1 MKPTNNVM
9 RINNKRIIPFIDA
22 IYALLFLA
30 LVAATTLI
38 LIPIGIIV
46 NIISPY
52 LLIVAI
58 ISLLVIIYFLG
69 HQHVEYDSD
78 GEVINIRTKDV
89 FWSKYF
95 PKKKIIMDFPKNKL
109 VSFRVNQTLFKKT
122 LEMIVTS
129 KRTSHGITKLKFNIT
144 YLTRSETNDL
154 KRSLNKIIKNN
165 KELAIHRQEAEHD
178 E

>member
-1 MKPTNNVM
+1 MKPSKTVM
-9 RINNKRIIPFIDA
+9 RINNKRITPFIDA
-22 IYALLFLA
+22 LYALLFLS
-30 LVAATTLI
+30 LVVAIFLMI
-38 LIPIGIIV
+38 IPIGIITS
-46 NIISPY
+46 IISPY
-52 LLIVAI
+52 FLIAI
-58 ISLLVIIYFLG
+58 VIAFIFILYSFG

-95 PKKKIIMDFPKNKL
+95 QKEKVVMDFPKNKL
-109 VSFRVNQTLFKKT
+109 VSYRVKNSVFTKT

-144 YLTRSETNDL
+144 FLSKSETNDL
-154 KRSLNKIIKNN
+154 KRSLNKIIKQN
-165 KELAIHRQEAEHD
+165 KELVTYTEQAEHN